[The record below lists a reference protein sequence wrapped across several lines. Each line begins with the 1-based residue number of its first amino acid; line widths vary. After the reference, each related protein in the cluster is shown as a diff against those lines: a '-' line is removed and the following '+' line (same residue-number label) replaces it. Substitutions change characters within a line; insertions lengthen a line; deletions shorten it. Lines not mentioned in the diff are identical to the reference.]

1 MSITLILVSCCFA
14 YFCKLYDCHLS
25 IIFSY
30 FMLFNKTNSKIL
42 AILLPSCFSYTCFCN
57 RYALDLK
64 SCERCFIASASFF
77 GHLVLQVLVPYIRNI
92 TKLTDLV
99 VRHTKIDAFFLVKCG
114 VNFWNETLSPFLYT
128 YGNIFM
134 LACIPVQTTGGKPS
148 IQQWLDW
155 SNYQQFCTS
164 GHETSWCGCDVNR
177 KPV

>member
-1 MSITLILVSCCFA
+1 MIVIFPLFSPTSCYSTKLIQRSLLFCCHHVSLILAFA
-14 YFCKLYDCHLS
+14 TDMRWTWRAVKDASLLLHL
-25 IIFSY
+25 
-30 FMLFNKTNSKIL
+30 
-42 AILLPSCFSYTCFCN
+42 
-57 RYALDLK
+57 
-64 SCERCFIASASFF
+64 FF

-128 YGNIFM
+128 YGSIFM